1 MARSSRQNF
10 ISGAAVLA
18 GAVAVTKVI
27 GALYKIPLGN
37 LLDKEGMAHFYVA
50 YNIYNLLVMLSTA
63 GLPLAL
69 SRLVAQANALGR
81 ENQKRRILHVALGLF
96 LSVGVVCSGV
106 MLLFS
111 RPLAAMLHDSQAAD
125 AIRVLSPSV
134 LCVCLISA
142 LRGYTQGCGNM
153 KPTAASQVIESACKL
168 LVGLPLAWLLLHRGQ
183 PSSMAAAGAI
193 AGVTV
198 GSVLGLTALGWYMA
212 RTGAQRCSTDAPAKP
227 TQIAA
232 DLLRIGVP
240 VTVGAVGMSFI
251 TLLDQALVMGTLQDV
266 LGYSE
271 AQSTALYGEYTFGM
285 TLFNLP
291 SSFIYPVTV
300 SLIPAISAALARHD
314 RQGACR
320 QTEAAFRVTVLLALP
335 AGVGLS
341 ALAGPILDLLY
352 PAVPETAA
360 AAAYHLSVLGIACV
374 FVCLM
379 IMGNGVLQAYG
390 KEYIPVISLL
400 VGGGVKILVNHLLV
414 ANPGIGIKGAP
425 VGTLCC
431 YVTIAAINLLAI
443 RVAVPERPAY
453 LKTFLPAIGATA
465 VMALAARGGYALLSR
480 MLTGGSLAALG
491 AIALAVAVYA
501 AAALLLGAVRREDV
515 LAFPKGE
522 KIVEVLRM
530 R

>member
-1 MARSSRQNF
+1 MARSPRQNF
-10 ISGAAVLA
+10 ISGAVVLA

-69 SRLVAQANALGR
+69 SRMVSQAHALGR
-81 ENQKRRILHVALGLF
+81 GGQKRRIFRVALALF
-96 LSVGVVCSGV
+96 LALGVVCGGV
-106 MLLFS
+106 MLFFS
-111 RPLAAMLHDSQAAD
+111 RQLAVLLHDSQAAA
-125 AIRVLSPSV
+125 AIRALAPSV

-153 KPTAASQVIESACKL
+153 KPTAVSQIVESACKL
-168 LVGLPLAWLLLHRGQ
+168 LVGLPLAWLLLRRGQ
-183 PSSMAAAGAI
+183 PSSIAAAGAI

-198 GSVLGLTALGWYMA
+198 GSVLGLLALSAYLLGQKESA
-212 RTGAQRCSTDAPAKP
+212 DIRDVPSTRR
-227 TQIAA
+227 QIAA
-232 DLLRIGVP
+232 ELLAIGVP
-240 VTVGAVGMSFI
+240 VTVGAVGMSCI
-251 TLLDQALVMGTLQDV
+251 TLLDQTLVMGTLQNV
-266 LGYSE
+266 LGLSE

-300 SLIPAISAALARHD
+300 SLIPAISAALARGD
-314 RQGACR
+314 RRGACG
-320 QTEAAFRVTVLLALP
+320 QTEAAFRITALLALP

-341 ALAGPILDLLY
+341 VLAGPILDLLY

-400 VGGGVKILVNHLLV
+400 VGGAVKIAVNHLLV
-414 ANPGIGIKGAP
+414 ANPAIGIKGAP

-443 RVAVPERPAY
+443 RVCVPERPAY
-453 LKTFLPAIGATA
+453 GKIFLPAAAATA
-465 VMALAARGGYALLSR
+465 VMALSARGGYALLSR
-480 MLTGGSLAALG
+480 LQDSDSLSTLG
-491 AIALAVAVYA
+491 AIALAVAVYGA
-501 AAALLLGAVRREDV
+501 AVLLFGVLRREDL
-515 LAFPKGE
+515 LALPGGE
-522 KIVEVLRM
+522 KLAAILRM
-530 R
+530 K